1 MYGRTTTLGRIFA
14 VVAFGIIMKTM
25 STISENSM
33 KHPYHPSKY
42 QNAYKRKSTAGNRTK
57 LISGDGVAALLRKR
71 IWKSISQNGKGN
83 VIDYS
88 VNFADNVIQMNFI
101 IKARKSLSYYH
112 DGIKKKA
119 RVNLCPYLRKANNV
133 HRIELSLVQQNGSDA
148 LNIKLGKREC
158 LFGS

>member
-1 MYGRTTTLGRIFA
+1 MYGRTTNLGRIFA
-14 VVAFGIIMKTM
+14 VVFFGIIMKTM

-33 KHPYHPSKY
+33 KHPDRPSKY
-42 QNAYKRKSTAGNRTK
+42 HHVYKRKATVGNRTK

-71 IWKSISQNGKGN
+71 IWKSISHNGKGN

-88 VNFADNVIQMNFI
+88 VNFVDNVIRMNFT
-101 IKARKSLSYYH
+101 IKARKSLSYYS
-112 DGIKKKA
+112 DWVKKRA
-119 RVNLCPYLRKANNV
+119 HVNLCPYLRKANNV
-133 HRIELSLVQQNGSDA
+133 HRIELSLVRQNGSDA